1 MTFVTVCVPWR
12 LKEHIN
18 PDTSVLVGKPPKPHK
33 VLSRF
38 IRFFGTEE
46 VSRSVFH
53 FPPEE
58 IGKEYPYHIMIT
70 NILRKY
76 ILLS

>member
-38 IRFFGTEE
+38 IRFFGTALT
-46 VSRSVFH
+46 RLNKKWGDLN
-53 FPPEE
+53 E
-58 IGKEYPYHIMIT
+58 IVKLEKRYMDV
-70 NILRKY
+70 
-76 ILLS
+76 